1 MYTHTHTHTHTH
13 TQTHT
18 PLAHTHIKSKVYN
31 FYFTQ
36 TQTQTLAALNKIMIA
51 NIIKFETRGQRVRK
65 TDLPGI
71 GEELPLTDNTF
82 LQWQARTKSPNH
94 A

>member
-1 MYTHTHTHTHTH
+1 
-13 TQTHT
+13 
-18 PLAHTHIKSKVYN
+18 
-31 FYFTQ
+31 
-36 TQTQTLAALNKIMIA
+36 MIA
-51 NIIKFETRGQRVRK
+51 NMIKFETRGQGEGK

-71 GEELPLTDNTF
+71 GEELLLTDNTF